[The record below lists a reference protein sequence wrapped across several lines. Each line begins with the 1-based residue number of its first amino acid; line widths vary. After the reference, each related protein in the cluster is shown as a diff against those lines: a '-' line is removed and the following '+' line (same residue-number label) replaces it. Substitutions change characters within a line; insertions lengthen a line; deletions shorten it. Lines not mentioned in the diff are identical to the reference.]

1 MSNTRR
7 TLVKQVTTRDGW
19 TSVPDPALPPPVVSC
34 WESTE
39 GLSPWRASESHIP
52 QSCGFGEG
60 SATPILSFL
69 QLDGYIDRKLGKHL
83 STGIHRYW
91 KMLQTPLKMENVQ
104 EQIRALFIGIQPRCI
119 NPLVWGGCFHTIL
132 FLVGEGSLARLFLL
146 SDSHITKDIYRNNM
160 ISNNFSLNNT
170 QTKRTFNQFKNFNM
184 FKLTY
189 GWDTL
194 QTCMK
199 HMGRPP
205 TSGSKNC
212 FS

>member
-1 MSNTRR
+1 MGEPASLIQPCPHLLWAPGSLLRVCLHEEHQR
-7 TLVKQVTTRDGW
+7 A
-19 TSVPDPALPPPVVSC
+19 TSHS
-34 WESTE
+34 
-39 GLSPWRASESHIP
+39 
-52 QSCGFGEG
+52 SCGFGEG
-60 SATPILSFL
+60 SVTPILSFL
-69 QLDGYIDRKLGKHL
+69 QLDRYNNRKLGKHL

-91 KMLQTPLKMENVQ
+91 KMLQTPLKPK
-104 EQIRALFIGIQPRCI
+104 ILCSRRIKPLFIGIQPWCI
-119 NPLVWGGCFHTIL
+119 NPLVWGGNFCTIL

-199 HMGRPP
+199 HRGISP